1 MPKKDILKL
10 KSAPRLEQ
18 VGDNC
23 PKQMEHRD
31 HRVDDELILPYR
43 ANRADGISGTTT
55 TNSGADCT
63 RSPARIARP
72 LPDYA
77 SSPDACGRDELQT
90 TPRNLG
96 EASGVQP
103 RQS

>member
-43 ANRADGISGTTT
+43 ANRPDGIFGNDNGS
-55 TNSGADCT
+55 
-63 RSPARIARP
+63 
-72 LPDYA
+72 
-77 SSPDACGRDELQT
+77 
-90 TPRNLG
+90 
-96 EASGVQP
+96 
-103 RQS
+103 